1 MTPDM
6 VNRAQMF
13 DSYFMTPLLVIM
25 AAGIVAFGI
34 AFIVK
39 RIKR

>member
-13 DSYFMTPLLVIM
+13 DSYFTTPVLV
-25 AAGIVAFGI
+25 ALVAGILVLAVAFVWDKI
-34 AFIVK
+34 RK
-39 RIKR
+39 